1 MKKILV
7 FGEILFDI
15 FGSEKKLGGA
25 PLNFACHFSL
35 LGGTPYVISAVGDDE
50 NGRNALEEASRYG
63 VDTSLTAVSDLETG
77 YCRVTLSDGVPSYD
91 LVCPVAYDVIPCP
104 EINDG
109 YDGFYFG
116 TLAQRSEKSRETLS
130 KLLEKGQKNVFF
142 DVNIR
147 QHYYD
152 RERLDF
158 SLRHT
163 DILKVSRE
171 EIGVFAE
178 VGICESRDIDGVCR
192 EICRKYPVSLVV
204 VTLDKDGGMVY
215 DPKTNKKYY
224 SRAPESK
231 VVSTVGGG
239 DSFSAAFYLNYLNGE
254 SVETCLE
261 RAVTLSDYVVTQ
273 LGAVCVYPD
282 ELKKRLC
289 V

>member
-15 FGSEKKLGGA
+15 FGDDAKLGGA
-25 PLNFACHFSL
+25 PLNFACHFAS
-35 LGGTPYVISAVGDDE
+35 LGGKPCIISAVGSDE
-50 NGRNALEEASRYG
+50 NGKKAIKEALSYG
-63 VDTSLTAVSDLETG
+63 VDTSFVSLSELSTG
-77 YCRVTLSDGVPSYD
+77 YCKVTLNDGAPSYD
-91 LVCPVAYDVIPCP
+91 LVCPVAYDAIPFP
-104 EINDG
+104 EDADG
-109 YDGFYFG
+109 FDGFYFG
-116 TLAQRSEKSRETLS
+116 TLAQRCEKSRLTLM

-147 QHYYD
+147 QNYYD
-152 RERLDF
+152 RDILDS
-158 SLRHT
+158 SLRYT

-178 VGICESRDIDGVCR
+178 TGICESTDIDGVCR
-192 EICRKYPVSLVV
+192 EVSAKYGLSLVV
-204 VTLDKDGGMVY
+204 VTLDKDGGMVF

-224 SRAPESK
+224 SRKPESK

-239 DSFSAAFYLNYLNGE
+239 DSFSAAFYLNYLNNE
-254 SVETCLE
+254 SIETCLE

-289 V
+289 I